1 MHEPTARDER
11 IFEPKPLKFNRRA
24 GVRRRVQGEA
34 MAAGYGRAG
43 SITVRVVLI
52 DASYSGIG
60 VDSPVEFEVG
70 TEIKLH
76 FNGQVLAGRHGLV
89 ARCDPRGEGY
99 RVGIDTASGTAAA
112 A

>member
-1 MHEPTARDER
+1 MHEPTTRQDC

-24 GVRRRVQGEA
+24 GVRKRVQGEA
-34 MAAGYGRAG
+34 LAAGYGRAG
-43 SITVRVVLI
+43 SVRVRVVLV

-70 TEIKLH
+70 SEIKLH
-76 FNGQVLAGRHGLV
+76 FNGQVLPGREGLV
-89 ARCDPRGEGY
+89 ARCDPCAEGY
-99 RVGIDTASGTAAA
+99 RVGIDTASASAAA